1 MGTCFGVS
9 LFLFVN
15 FEKTDKMRIPA
26 LSDIQAAHE
35 RIKPF
40 IHNTPVLT
48 SQLLNGHF
56 GCELFFKCENFQK
69 VGAFKF
75 RGATNAVL
83 SLSSQERSMGVVTHS
98 SGNHAA
104 ALALAARMNGV
115 KANIV
120 MPGNAPAV
128 KKNAVAGYGAS
139 ITFCK
144 PTQQARE
151 ETTRMIMKESGATL
165 IHPYDNFNVICG
177 QGSAA
182 LELLEEENDLD
193 VIIAPIGGGGL
204 MSGTSIYTKG
214 FSSNIQVIG
223 AEPANADDAYRSFT
237 TGKLMPS
244 VNPLTIADGLLT
256 SLSELT
262 FSIIRSKVDAIYTV
276 KEESIIECML
286 LVWERMKI
294 IIEPSSATVLAVVKE
309 NPGVFRGR
317 KAGLIISGGNVDFR
331 NLPF

>member
-1 MGTCFGVS
+1 
-9 LFLFVN
+9 
-15 FEKTDKMRIPA
+15 MRIPE
-26 LSDIQAAHE
+26 LSDLQSAYE

-40 IHNTPVLT
+40 IHETPVLT
-48 SQLLNGHF
+48 SQLLNEHF
-56 GCELFFKCENFQK
+56 NCELFFKCENFQK

-83 SLSSQERSMGVVTHS
+83 SLTPEERKRGVVTHS

-120 MPGNAPAV
+120 MPENAPAV
-128 KKNAVAGYGAS
+128 KKNAVAGYGAE

-151 ETTRMIMKESGATL
+151 ETTRMIMDETGATL
-165 IHPYDNFNVICG
+165 VHPYDNFNVICG
-177 QGSAA
+177 QGTSA
-182 LELLEEENDLD
+182 LEFLEEKNDLEL
-193 VIIAPIGGGGL
+193 IITPVGGGGL
-204 MSGTSIYTKG
+204 MSGTSTCVKG
-214 FSSNIQVIG
+214 INSNIQVIG
-223 AEPANADDAYRSFT
+223 AEPVNADDAYRSFT
-237 TGKLMPS
+237 TGKLFPS
-244 VNPLTIADGLLT
+244 VNPVTIADGLLT

-262 FSIIRSKVDAIYTV
+262 FSIIRSRVDAIYTV
-276 KEESIIECML
+276 EEASIIECML

-309 NPGVFRGR
+309 NPGVFRG
-317 KAGLIISGGNVDFR
+317 KKTGLIISGGNVDFR